1 MAQYISKLEC
11 LDELARQVWR
21 RRLRIL
27 ARCKDITLQMMLQ
40 LEAWHE
46 QVETLADQSE
56 RQNAARKQK
65 DYKDFLQQGSEGAAG
80 LIHRLSK
87 PMVTWQLQK
96 KDQRVGC

>member
-11 LDELARQVWR
+11 LDELTRQVWR

-27 ARCKDITLQMMLQ
+27 ARCKDITLQMVLQ
-40 LEAWHE
+40 LDGCHE

-56 RQNAARKQK
+56 KQDAAKKQK
-65 DYKDFLQQGSEGAAG
+65 DYKGFLQEGSEGAAG

-87 PMVTWQLQK
+87 SQW
-96 KDQRVGC
+96 